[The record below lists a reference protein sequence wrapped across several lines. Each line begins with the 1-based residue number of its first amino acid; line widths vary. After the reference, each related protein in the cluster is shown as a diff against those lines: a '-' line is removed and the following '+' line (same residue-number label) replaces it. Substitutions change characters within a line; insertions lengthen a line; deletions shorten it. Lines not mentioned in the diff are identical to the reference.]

1 MSGEW
6 SAHTLASERFEQM
19 LEGFDAP
26 LNGVIWSSY
35 ENQIWGVF

>member
-26 LNGVIWSSY
+26 LNGSNQK
-35 ENQIWGVF
+35 NQIWGVF